1 MTVSHRNHRCASR
14 QWAILLALS
23 GVAAAQEAAAPD
35 GGGPAA
41 ERIYDRAVASVEGR
55 VITMSQLEL
64 EARVLLVNAGGVDAA
79 FAPLDR
85 DVLSRSLSLVIDQ
98 RLAVLEADKLDT
110 WPLEPGELE
119 QAVRAFSDR
128 FPSDAK
134 FREFLEVNE
143 AEVSDVA
150 QVLRR
155 SIRAQR
161 ALDGKLRLKAQ
172 VAESEA
178 RRAQAERADL
188 KALPLELVR
197 QKLFAER
204 FTALVKAELRATRR
218 TADVRLLGPWAA
230 GAQP

>member
-1 MTVSHRNHRCASR
+1 M
-14 QWAILLALS
+14 
-23 GVAAAQEAAAPD
+23 
-35 GGGPAA
+35 
-41 ERIYDRAVASVEGR
+41 
-55 VITMSQLEL
+55 ITMSQLEF

-79 FAPLDR
+79 FAPLDK
-85 DVLSRSLSLVIDQ
+85 DVLGRSLNLVIDQ
-98 RLAVLEADKLDT
+98 RLAVLEADKLDA

-128 FPSDAK
+128 FPSDAA
-134 FREFLEVNE
+134 FREFLEANE
-143 AEVSDVA
+143 AEVGDLA

-172 VAESEA
+172 VPESEA
-178 RRAQAERADL
+178 RRAQAERGDL
-188 KALPLELVR
+188 KGLPLETVR

-230 GAQP
+230 GAEP